1 MDRRQTVRGELKHP
15 ELIEII
21 DDGSGVKT
29 YGPDQIW
36 YKKNRC
42 QKSGCGPTAASLL
55 LAYLAITRPS
65 LQALYPARRMVR
77 KDFAELM
84 ETMFTYVTPGIMGLN
99 RLEPFVE
106 GVLKYASERGVALEP
121 HVLQVSGIE
130 VGRRDPFAELAPF
143 VLRGLE
149 LDCPIA
155 LLVLATGQESQLQN
169 WHWITITQAEISEG
183 KLLATASDEGIVR
196 SFDLGLWYETTPLS
210 GGLVYFTPAS

>member
-1 MDRRQTVRGELKHP
+1 MRFELKHP

-21 DDGSGVKT
+21 DNSSGTRT

-36 YKKNRC
+36 FRKSWC

-55 LAYLAITRPS
+55 LAYLALTRPS
-65 LQALYPARRMVR
+65 LKALYPSQQMNRS
-77 KDFAELM
+77 DFSKLM
-84 ETMFTYVTPGIMGLN
+84 ESMFTYVTPGIMGLN

-106 GVLKYASERGVALEP
+106 GVQKFAEEKGVTLHP

-143 VLRGLE
+143 VIQGLE

-155 LLVLATGQESQLQN
+155 LLVLATGQEEQLQN
-169 WHWITITQAEISEG
+169 WHWITITKVEIRDE
-183 KLLATASDEGIVR
+183 KIIATASDEGIAR
-196 SFDLGLWYETTPLS
+196 TFDLGLWYETTPLS
-210 GGLVYFTPAS
+210 GGLVYFTPSW